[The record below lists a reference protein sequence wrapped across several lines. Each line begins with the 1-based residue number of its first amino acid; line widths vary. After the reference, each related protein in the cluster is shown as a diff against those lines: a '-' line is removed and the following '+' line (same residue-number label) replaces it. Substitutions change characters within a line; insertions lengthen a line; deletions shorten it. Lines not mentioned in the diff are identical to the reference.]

1 MGRRYHSSTAVR
13 TVLSGGISN
22 SDTIITVDSVSG
34 FPGTK
39 PYTLILDFDTVNEEI
54 VTVTGGSGTSLN
66 VTRGEDGT
74 GAVSHLAGAVV
85 VHGLTARDVDEPNA
99 HINVG
104 SGVHGVTGDV
114 VGTTDAQTLT
124 NKTIDGG
131 DNTLS
136 NIPQSAVT
144 DLESDLAA
152 KAVYP
157 SQTGNSGKV
166 LGTNGSAVSWV
177 TQLAGPKGDP
187 GDPGADGADGA
198 PGADGADG
206 VGVPAGGTTGQLLAK
221 HSGTD
226 YDTEWVTGVSA
237 SRSISTTS
245 PLSGGGDL
253 STNRT
258 LSIADAS
265 TSVKGAVQLTDS
277 TASTSTTTAATPNSV
292 KSAYDLANA
301 AIPKSLVDAK
311 GDILTATADNTP
323 SRLPVGTDGYV
334 LTASAAA
341 TNGVAW
347 APPAGGGDD
356 NGYISS
362 GTFSS
367 SSGFSVNGVFSSTYD
382 DYELTLVF
390 TGTADVFVTMRLRV
404 SGTDATTNYTSQRS
418 FGYSTTVGAAR
429 DSSGTDDWNIGIG
442 SNGAKCSSTLDIH
455 DPGTAVATLFEG
467 IGNSS
472 FSSTGRLVHA
482 FSGTHTTATA
492 YDGFTIT
499 PDSGTITGRWAL
511 TGKPKV

>member
-1 MGRRYHSSTAVR
+1 MPRRYHSSTAVR

-114 VGTTDAQTLT
+114 VGTSDSQTLT
-124 NKTIDGG
+124 NKTIAGG
-131 DNTLS
+131 NNTLS

-166 LGTNGSAVSWV
+166 LGTNGSTVSWV
-177 TQLAGPKGDP
+177 TQLPGPKGDP
-187 GDPGADGADGA
+187 GDPGAPGADGA
-198 PGADGADG
+198 NGTNGADG
-206 VGVPAGGTTGQLLAK
+206 VGVPTGGTTGQLLAK

-292 KSAYDLANA
+292 KSAYDLANG
-301 AIPKSLVDAK
+301 AIAKSLVDAK
-311 GDILTATADNTP
+311 GDLLAGTADNTVA
-323 SRLPVGTDGYV
+323 RLPVGTNGQV
-334 LTASAAA
+334 LMADSGEAPGVKWADAASGALVKI
-341 TNGVAW
+341 T
-347 APPAGGGDD
+347 
-356 NGYISS
+356 S
-362 GTFSS
+362 GTFSA
-367 SSGFSVNGVFSSTYD
+367 SSGFNVNNCFSSTYD
-382 DYELTLVF
+382 DYKIILVMA
-390 TGTADVFVTMRLRV
+390 GTTDVLVAMQLRL
-404 SGTDATTNYTSQRS
+404 SGTDSSASYYSQRV
-418 FGYSTTVGAAR
+418 FGYSTTAGAAANTT
-429 DSSGTDDWNIGIG
+429 GTDDMNVAIG
-442 SNGAKCSSTLDIH
+442 SNGAKISTTIEIH
-455 DPGTAVATLFEG
+455 DPGAAVHTIFEA
-467 IGNSS
+467 ISNSN
-472 FSSTGRLVHA
+472 FSSVGRLAQVFVGGHA
-482 FSGTHTTATA
+482 VSTA
-492 YDGFTIT
+492 YDGFSII
-499 PDSGTITGRWAL
+499 PDAGTLTGRYIVYGYA
-511 TGKPKV
+511 K

>member
-1 MGRRYHSSTAVR
+1 MPRRYHSSTAVR

-124 NKTIDGG
+124 NKTINGG
-131 DNTLS
+131 NNTLS

-157 SQTGNSGKV
+157 SQAGNSGKV
-166 LGTNGSAVSWV
+166 LGTNGSTVSWV

-187 GDPGADGADGA
+187 GDPGA

-206 VGVPAGGTTGQLLAK
+206 VGVPTGGTTGQSLVKA
-221 HSGTD
+221 SGTN
-226 YDTEWVTGVSA
+226 YDTTWADRVPTTRTV
-237 SRSISTTS
+237 STTS
-245 PLSGGGDL
+245 PLSGGGAL
-253 STNRT
+253 SSDITIA
-258 LSIADAS
+258 IADGTTS
-265 TSVKGAVQLTDS
+265 TKGAVQLTDS

-292 KSAYDLANA
+292 K
-301 AIPKSLVDAK
+301 
-311 GDILTATADNTP
+311 
-323 SRLPVGTDGYV
+323 
-334 LTASAAA
+334 
-341 TNGVAW
+341 
-347 APPAGGGDD
+347 
-356 NGYISS
+356 
-362 GTFSS
+362 
-367 SSGFSVNGVFSSTYD
+367 
-382 DYELTLVF
+382 
-390 TGTADVFVTMRLRV
+390 
-404 SGTDATTNYTSQRS
+404 
-418 FGYSTTVGAAR
+418 
-429 DSSGTDDWNIGIG
+429 IGR
-442 SNGAKCSSTLDIH
+442 AH
-455 DPGTAVATLFEG
+455 V
-467 IGNSS
+467 
-472 FSSTGRLVHA
+472 
-482 FSGTHTTATA
+482 
-492 YDGFTIT
+492 
-499 PDSGTITGRWAL
+499 
-511 TGKPKV
+511 

>member
-1 MGRRYHSSTAVR
+1 MPRRYHSSTAVR

-54 VTVTGGSGTSLN
+54 VTVTGGSGTTLN

-104 SGVHGVTGDV
+104 SGVHGVAGDV

-166 LGTNGSAVSWV
+166 LGTDGSSVSWV

-198 PGADGADG
+198 DGAPGTDGADG

-221 HSGTD
+221 HSGAN
-226 YDTEWVTGVSA
+226 YDTEWVTG
-237 SRSISTTS
+237 
-245 PLSGGGDL
+245 L
-253 STNRT
+253 
-258 LSIADAS
+258 
-265 TSVKGAVQLTDS
+265 QLTDS
-277 TASTSTTTAATPNSV
+277 TSSTSTTTAATPNSV
-292 KSAYDLANA
+292 KSAYDLASTHKTRHATGGSDALSPSDIGAATSADLALREPIVWRSGRYYGVPRVNA
-301 AIPKSLVDAK
+301 FAYAPGTGLLTLTPIWVPAACTLDRITCVVSSTIASGTARLGLYANDSSTDRPSSLIVDA
-311 GDILTATADNTP
+311 
-323 SRLPVGTDGYV
+323 GTV
-334 LTASAAA
+334 NTASSTGVKEATISQAVSAGWLWVAYVAQTAAA
-341 TNGVAW
+341 TIQAIQSLVSLNPVANG
-347 APPAGGGDD
+347 
-356 NGYISS
+356 
-362 GTFSS
+362 
-367 SSGFSVNGVFSSTYD
+367 SVNDNPSAYYITGVTGALPSTVSTSS
-382 DYELTLVF
+382 V
-390 TGTADVFVTMRLRV
+390 
-404 SGTDATTNYTSQRS
+404 
-418 FGYSTTVGAAR
+418 TVGIR
-429 DSSGTDDWNIGIG
+429 Q
-442 SNGAKCSSTLDIH
+442 H
-455 DPGTAVATLFEG
+455 V
-467 IGNSS
+467 
-472 FSSTGRLVHA
+472 RLA
-482 FSGTHTTATA
+482 
-492 YDGFTIT
+492 
-499 PDSGTITGRWAL
+499 
-511 TGKPKV
+511 